1 MARPRS
7 SLAELEGLVCTA
19 EPGGTNIGEYL
30 ATFAEELAGRLGIEA
45 GDLRSL
51 VHLPDE
57 ELAPHLASY
66 FERRA
71 EQRAAIH
78 GEAVRRLA
86 QAAAEQ
92 LALTA
97 VWREDAAVLDIGI
110 LLGELLVDTTRSY
123 ILLDAT
129 GLAGTF
135 QVTLPRSLLVSL
147 FKDVGARPDL
157 GAWVDEAGLHVRWNR
172 GCGGLN
178 FRPQTVPAKDM
189 ASVLCVIIPPPYVER
204 PRPPRG
210 ARRPSSWF
218 SELLSEMALA

>member
-7 SLAELEGLVCTA
+7 SLAELEGLVRTA
-19 EPGGTNIGEYL
+19 EPGGTNLGEYL
-30 ATFAEELAGRLGIEA
+30 AAYAEELAGRLGIEA
-45 GDLRSL
+45 DDLRAL

-57 ELAPHLASY
+57 DLALQLAGY

-86 QAAAEQ
+86 LGAAEQ

-97 VWREDAAVLDIGI
+97 VWREDAAVLDVRV
-110 LLGELLVDTTRSY
+110 LLGELLVDTTRSF

-135 QVTLPRSLLVSL
+135 QVTLPRSLLVNLS
-147 FKDVGARPDL
+147 KDVGARPDL
-157 GAWVDEAGLHVRWNR
+157 GAWVDEAGLHFRWNR
-172 GCGGLN
+172 GRGGLN
-178 FRPQTVPAKDM
+178 LLPQTVPAKDM
-189 ASVLCVIIPPPYVER
+189 ANLLCVIIPPPYVER
-204 PRPPRG
+204 PRPPRV
-210 ARRPSSWF
+210 ARRPSNWF
-218 SELLSEMALA
+218 TELLSEMALA